1 MSSKIINY
9 YKWKAL
15 INFLG
20 EKERN
25 ITSEGK
31 EKEKEKICAFA
42 RPSPEV

>member
-31 EKEKEKICAFA
+31 EKEKKNCAFA